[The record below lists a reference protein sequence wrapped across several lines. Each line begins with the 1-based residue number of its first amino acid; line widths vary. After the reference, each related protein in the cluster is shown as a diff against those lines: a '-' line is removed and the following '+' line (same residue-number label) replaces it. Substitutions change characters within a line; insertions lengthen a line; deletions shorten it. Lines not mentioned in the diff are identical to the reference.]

1 MIEPSPHSNRDNLL
15 SSQESKNGGLAGRYA
30 SALFELMQE
39 LPADQQKSLTAEV
52 ADLLALLS
60 ANDELQKLIR
70 SPVIS
75 AEEKTAAMGAVSDA
89 AGMSQLLKNFVA
101 LVIEKRRAAALP
113 AMAQHFAGLVAS
125 SRDELVAHVTTAQ
138 AIEQAQIDA
147 LKDQLKKAFGKTIV
161 VEAEQDSALLGGM
174 IVKVGSQMIDGSL
187 RTKLDSLK
195 TTLSGS

>member
-1 MIEPSPHSNRDNLL
+1 
-15 SSQESKNGGLAGRYA
+15 
-30 SALFELMQE
+30 
-39 LPADQQKSLTAEV
+39 
-52 ADLLALLS
+52 
-60 ANDELQKLIR
+60 
-70 SPVIS
+70 
-75 AEEKTAAMGAVSDA
+75 
-89 AGMSQLLKNFVA
+89 LKNFVA
-101 LVIEKRRAAALP
+101 LVVEKRRAAALP
-113 AMAQHFAGLVAS
+113 AMAQHFADLVAS

-138 AIEQAQIDA
+138 AIEQEQIDA

>member
-1 MIEPSPHSNRDNLL
+1 M

-60 ANDELQKLIR
+60 GNDELQKLIR

-113 AMAQHFAGLVAS
+113 AMAQHFADLVAS

-138 AIEQAQIDA
+138 AIEQEQIDA